1 MSSGDAVTGA
11 ENRCEP
17 TTWMMSP
24 PVMYFLDASTFAKN
38 FSFVWFDSNSTAGIS
53 LVTATA
59 VCSLGCSSRET
70 MRSISL
76 VAFS

>member
-1 MSSGDAVTGA
+1 MSSGDALTGA

-24 PVMYFLDASTFAKN
+24 AVMYFLAASTFAKN
-38 FSFVWFDSNSTAGIS
+38 FSFVWLDSNAIGGTSSGT
-53 LVTATA
+53 VTAL
-59 VCSLGCSSRET
+59 CSLGCSSSET
-70 MRSISL
+70 IRSISL